1 MAWTRKKA
9 LKDIT
14 ILTISQYVVLV
25 LVVLRGFLFSKYL
38 GPEGF
43 GIWQTIFLIFTY
55 GQYSHL
61 GLFNGASI
69 LAPENLGAGKTEEAN
84 RYLSSAIT
92 WMNIFGIFFFILTC
106 AYAFLGFSGFISSNL
121 FPVMIAVV
129 AVPITFNFNFSVYR
143 LQYRGYYKKA
153 GLMQSL
159 MAVTDL
165 ILSFILLMTYGL
177 TGAFIGMIISLAV
190 FSLIITRDGYKDLFI
205 FFDRKTFSKLIG
217 TGFPVLIVS
226 FVFAVLT
233 TSDKLSVANLFSK
246 TEMGFFSNAVSLAML
261 PYTISMALNG
271 VTTQRMLEEYGKT
284 KDKKSIKLFLDENIF
299 AVAFLI
305 PFFSILL
312 VAFAEPV
319 ITVILPKYVDSL
331 RFVDKLSIGVYFL
344 AISMSCYSFLIVI
357 KKYFTLFLLILLLLC
372 FVFVGNSY
380 MAVGVFGL
388 IGVSYISVV
397 NYFVFAFVLYLLA
410 YRNYY
415 KLKKIFWMFIRLVLP
430 VIPILTAFS
439 MKFYL
444 TNSYLRF
451 GARIIIALLWG
462 VFAYYYLTKKTT
474 ILAQLIGMV
483 KGRFLGSN

>member
-9 LKDIT
+9 LKDVT
-14 ILTISQYVVLV
+14 ILTVSQYVVLI

-43 GIWQTIFLIFTY
+43 GVWQTIFLIFTY

-61 GLFNGASI
+61 GVFNGVSV
-69 LAPENLGAGKTEEAN
+69 LAPENLGSGRTDETN

-92 WMNIFGIFFFILTC
+92 WMNLFGIFFFFLTC
-106 AYAFLGFSGFISSNL
+106 VYVLLGFSDFASSNWL
-121 FPVMIAVV
+121 PVMIVAF
-129 AVPITFNFNFSVYR
+129 AVPVTFNFNFSVYR
-143 LQYRGYYKKA
+143 LQYRQNYKKA
-153 GLMQSL
+153 GIIQSL
-159 MAVTDL
+159 MALTDL
-165 ILSFILLMTYGL
+165 ALSFVLLKIFGL
-177 TGAFIGMIISLAV
+177 PGAFIGMLISLIV
-190 FSLIITRDGYKDLFI
+190 FSLIITRDGYKDLFVL
-205 FFDRKTFSKLIG
+205 FDGKIFSKLFG
-217 TGFPVLIVS
+217 TGSRVLIVA
-226 FVFAVLT
+226 FIFAVLT

-246 TEMGFFSNAVSLAML
+246 TDMGFFSNAVSLAML

-271 VTTQRMLEEYGKT
+271 ITSQRMIEEYGKT

-305 PFFSILL
+305 PFFSVLL

-319 ITVILPKYVDSL
+319 ITVLLPKYVNSL

-344 AISMSCYSFLIVI
+344 AISMSCYSFLLVL
-357 KKYFTLFLLILLLLC
+357 KKYFTLFLLILLLLV

-380 MAVGVFGL
+380 MAGSSYGL
-388 IGVSYISVV
+388 IGVSYVSVV
-397 NYFVFAFVLYLLA
+397 NYFIFASVLYLLV
-410 YRNYY
+410 YLNFY
-415 KLKKIFWMFIRLVLP
+415 KVNRIFWMFIRLSLP
-430 VIPILTAFS
+430 VFPIIAAFS

-451 GARIIIALLWG
+451 GSRIMIALLWG
-462 VFAYYYLTKKTT
+462 AFAYYYLTKKTT

-483 KGRFLGSN
+483 KEKFLS